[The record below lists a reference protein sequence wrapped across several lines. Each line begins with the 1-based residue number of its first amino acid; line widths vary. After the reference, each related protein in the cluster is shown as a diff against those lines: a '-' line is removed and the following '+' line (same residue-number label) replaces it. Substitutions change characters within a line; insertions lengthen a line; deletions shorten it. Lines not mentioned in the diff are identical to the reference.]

1 MDFSVLLALIL
12 RVPPKVLLCFLTL
25 TFLLTCY
32 CQTVLLQGRHLQ
44 GEEVCFKIVDSNLK
58 LEIFMII
65 SHLCITFSSS
75 LILYQILFLLNSKKV
90 QWIMLLLLF
99 NIREKFR
106 FFRKSSDSDL
116 LPIDWQNSNWTP
128 LSVVTLREVPRGGG
142 AAGRSDLR
150 TPGPPSPTVPD
161 TQMGQTVCLSACQ
174 LQGRSRLIV

>member
-116 LPIDWQNSNWTP
+116 LPIDWQNSTLTGH
-128 LSVVTLREVPRGGG
+128 LSVLSHCERSPGVEVQLVAVT
-142 AAGRSDLR
+142 S
-150 TPGPPSPTVPD
+150 GPPDPPPR
-161 TQMGQTVCLSACQ
+161 QCQTHRWDRLCVCQ
-174 LQGRSRLIV
+174 LVSFRGEAG